1 VLNDKALKAL
11 SVCEARRSDKT
22 SRVFLSRFGEPL
34 DSPKAWFKLVMQD
47 VVDEQPVLAYV
58 TWHVFRH
65 TFISRL
71 VMAGVDLRTTQE
83 LAGHKD
89 ISMTVRY
96 AHLSPDHKLDAI
108 DRLMTLRATEEPAI
122 EIKLDYPARRSG

>member
-1 VLNDKALKAL
+1 
-11 SVCEARRSDKT
+11 
-22 SRVFLSRFGEPL
+22 
-34 DSPKAWFKLVMQD
+34 
-47 VVDEQPVLAYV
+47 
-58 TWHVFRH
+58 
-65 TFISRL
+65 
-71 VMAGVDLRTTQE
+71 MAGVDLRTTQE